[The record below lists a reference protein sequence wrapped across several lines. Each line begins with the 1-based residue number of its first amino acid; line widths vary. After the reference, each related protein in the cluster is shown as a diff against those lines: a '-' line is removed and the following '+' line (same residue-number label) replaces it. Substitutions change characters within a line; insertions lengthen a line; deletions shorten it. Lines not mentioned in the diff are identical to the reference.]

1 MSVISA
7 ADVNKLRQ
15 MTGAGMM
22 DCKKALTE
30 AEGDFEKAIEILRKK
45 GQKVSAS
52 RSDRDAKEGSVFVK
66 SSEDKKEAVLIAL
79 NCETDF
85 VGKNEEF
92 QSLGKLIAETAFTN
106 KPATKEAL
114 LALTVGNLSIN
125 DKIVELVGKIGEK
138 IEVSEYIHMKGEAV
152 VAYIHAGA
160 KLGVLVSLKGVNGK
174 DVTDAGK
181 DVGMQIA
188 AMNPVAVDVAKK
200 FHPDLVL
207 LDIMM
212 PKMDGVETCRLLR
225 EIPELQKTFIVFL
238 TARAEEYSEVA
249 AFDVG
254 ADDYINKPIKPRAL
268 MSRISALFR
277 RDFKKTNPSSTITI
291 GDLTIDRTSYTI
303 KIQNREINLPKK
315 EFELLFFLAQ
325 NPNKVFSREDLLLNI
340 WGSDVYVLAR
350 TVDVH
355 IRKVREKIGED
366 YISTVKGVG
375 YKFSLS

>member
-1 MSVISA
+1 MSAISA

-66 SSEDKKEAVLIAL
+66 SSDDRKEAVLIAL

-92 QSLGKLIAETAFTN
+92 QNLGKLIAETAFAN

-114 LALTVGNLSIN
+114 LALSVGGLTIN

-152 VAYIHAGA
+152 VSYIHAGS

-174 DVTDAGK
+174 DVTEAGK

-188 AMNPVAVDVAKK
+188 AMNPVGVDEKSVDKSVIEKELEIAKAQILAEGKPENMVEKIAQGKLQRFFKDNTLLLQPFVKDNTKTVAQY
-200 FHPDLVL
+200 L
-207 LDIMM
+207 
-212 PKMDGVETCRLLR
+212 DGVT
-225 EIPELQKTFIVFL
+225 KGL
-238 TARAEEYSEVA
+238 TVAE
-249 AFDVG
+249 
-254 ADDYINKPIKPRAL
+254 
-268 MSRISALFR
+268 FR
-277 RDFKKTNPSSTITI
+277 RVAI
-291 GDLTIDRTSYTI
+291 G
-303 KIQNREINLPKK
+303 
-315 EFELLFFLAQ
+315 
-325 NPNKVFSREDLLLNI
+325 
-340 WGSDVYVLAR
+340 
-350 TVDVH
+350 
-355 IRKVREKIGED
+355 
-366 YISTVKGVG
+366 
-375 YKFSLS
+375 

>member
-66 SSEDKKEAVLIAL
+66 TSDDKKEAVLIAL

-92 QSLGKLIAETAFTN
+92 QSLGKLIVETAFIN
-106 KPATKEAL
+106 KPADKEAL
-114 LALTVGNLSIN
+114 LALKAGDLSLN
-125 DKIVELVGKIGEK
+125 DKIVELIGKIGEK
-138 IEVSEYIHMKGEAV
+138 IEVSEYVHMKGEAV
-152 VAYIHAGA
+152 VPYIHAGS

-188 AMNPVAVDVAKK
+188 AMNPVAVDETQVDKSVIEKELEIAKAQILAEGK
-200 FHPDLVL
+200 
-207 LDIMM
+207 
-212 PKMDGVETCRLLR
+212 
-225 EIPELQKTFIVFL
+225 PENMV
-238 TARAEEYSEVA
+238 
-249 AFDVG
+249 
-254 ADDYINKPIKPRAL
+254 
-268 MSRISALFR
+268 
-277 RDFKKTNPSSTITI
+277 
-291 GDLTIDRTSYTI
+291 
-303 KIQNREINLPKK
+303 
-315 EFELLFFLAQ
+315 
-325 NPNKVFSREDLLLNI
+325 
-340 WGSDVYVLAR
+340 
-350 TVDVH
+350 
-355 IRKVREKIGED
+355 EKIAQGKLNKFFKE
-366 YISTVKGVG
+366 STLLPQAFVKDNSKTVAQYLDSVSKGLTVAEFKRVSIG
-375 YKFSLS
+375 